1 MAVGN
6 HLSEAQGHRDRIFG
20 VKLSSR
26 RHEILVKTLE
36 LYISTGAPVGSHAL
50 VDAVGASSSTI
61 RAELSAL
68 EAEGLLT
75 HPHTSAG
82 RAPTD
87 AGYRYYVDHLLRERG
102 EGGPD
107 ESLPFRAPEGYGG
120 VDDLLQG
127 VSEGMSEVTRLLA
140 VVAGPGALGDPVAR
154 VDHLLLRE
162 GTYLIAVSTESG
174 HVSSTTIALPPSV
187 ENAELREILSSLN
200 SFLGGRPLGSGNL
213 ELATARRYLS
223 DFNPLAVGAVLEAVE
238 VVGRATEKGLFIRG
252 AAALFA
258 RLDDLDPASLAAVV
272 EIFERR
278 RSLLRLVGDA
288 LKRSVSNPSGVIVSI
303 GPETISHALPG
314 TSLVAAAYGDRERPY
329 GVVTLIGPK
338 RMEYDAAI
346 LTVRSAAETLTERL
360 AQGF

>member
-1 MAVGN
+1 M
-6 HLSEAQGHRDRIFG
+6 R

-36 LYISTGAPVGSHAL
+36 LYIRTGAPVGSHAL
-50 VDAVGASSSTI
+50 VDVVGASSSTI

-82 RAPTD
+82 RTPTD

-102 EGGPD
+102 EGTGV
-107 ESLPFRAPEGYGG
+107 PFRAPEGYGG
-120 VDDLLQG
+120 VDDLLAG
-127 VSEGMSEVTRLLA
+127 VSEGMSDVTRLLA

-154 VDHLLLRE
+154 VDYLMLRE
-162 GTYLIAVSTESG
+162 GAYLIAVSTEAG
-174 HVSSTTIALPPSV
+174 HVSSTTISLPPSV
-187 ENAELREILSSLN
+187 ESAEVREILDSLN
-200 SFLGGRPLGSGNL
+200 NFLGGRPLDSGSL
-213 ELATARRYLS
+213 ELATVRRYLS
-223 DFNPLAVGAVLEAVE
+223 DYNPFAVGAVLEAVD
-238 VVGRATEKGLFIRG
+238 VLGRATEKGLFVRG

-258 RLDDLDPASLAAVV
+258 RLDDLDPQSLAAVV

-288 LKRSVSNPSGVIVSI
+288 LRRSVSNPSGVVVSI
-303 GPETISHALPG
+303 GPETITHALPG
-314 TSLVAAAYGDRERPY
+314 TSLVAAAYGERGRPY

-346 LTVRSAAETLTERL
+346 LTVRSAAETLTEHL
-360 AQGF
+360 AQRF